1 MNHDATD
8 SPACLAET
16 ISLSSRTDLFEI
28 LDNHRICELSRLN
41 NSNPKSSSGFPN
53 AAAVLRSTGVSSRR
67 ILRIGVQPL
76 DLAVALE
83 NTLDQ
88 QNLGRFSDFHA
99 VLLCHSHTDPTA
111 VLQLADNLRQHAAP
125 LTRLPDIQTFN
136 AGCTGFLQQLQQ
148 ARHMLQN
155 TAADTRILLLNI
167 ETPESWHCA
176 ADRAFCG
183 IVGAA
188 ATATII
194 KKQGGRPIT
203 WLQINH
209 THVPDSHLL
218 QPGPLFHTEFTRT
231 ISFRGQTQHRCVMR
245 MHGEAVFVHGIELM
259 LQAVRQAHQN
269 TSATTPITS
278 PPVTLIPHQPSGK
291 LLRAFTAALQSE
303 LPHINVLSNL
313 QHSGNTISATIP
325 ELLAS
330 HPTLHN
336 APSSPLILAASGI
349 CMPQM
354 HNCMSFGSAYLA

>member
-1 MNHDATD
+1 MNQDATD

-41 NSNPKSSSGFPN
+41 SSTPQSSSGFPN

-83 NTLDQ
+83 NTLDT

-99 VLLCHSHTDPTA
+99 VLLCHSHTDPAA
-111 VLQLADNLRQHAAP
+111 VLQLADNLRHHAAP
-125 LTRLPDIQTFN
+125 HTRLPDIHTFN

-148 ARHMLQN
+148 ARQLLQHAPKN
-155 TAADTRILLLNI
+155 TRILLLNI

-203 WLQINH
+203 WLQTNH
-209 THVPDSHLL
+209 TQVPDSHLL

-231 ISFRGQTQHRCVMR
+231 ISFRGQTQDRCVMR

-269 TSATTPITS
+269 TSAPAANT
-278 PPVTLIPHQPSGK
+278 PVTLIPHQPSGK

-303 LPHINVLSNL
+303 LPHISVLSNL

-336 APSSPLILAASGI
+336 SASPPLILAASGI

-354 HNCMSFGSAYLA
+354 HNHMSFGSAFLP

>member
-1 MNHDATD
+1 MKHHATD
-8 SPACLAET
+8 QNTCLAES

-28 LDNHRICELSRLN
+28 LDNQRICELSALN
-41 NSNPKSSSGFPN
+41 TADSQKKSGFPD

-67 ILRIGVQPL
+67 ILQTGIQPL
-76 DLAVALE
+76 DLAAALE
-83 NTLDQ
+83 NTLDS
-88 QNLGRFSDFHA
+88 QNLGRFTDFHA
-99 VLLCHSHTDPTA
+99 VLLCHSHTDPAA
-111 VLQLADNLRQHAAP
+111 VLHLANSLKHRTTHHCQLPEIH
-125 LTRLPDIQTFN
+125 TFN

-148 ARHMLQN
+148 ARQLLQHS
-155 TAADTRILLLNI
+155 AADGRILLLNI

-183 IVGAA
+183 IVGAS

-203 WLQINH
+203 WLQTSH
-209 THVPDSHLL
+209 TQVPHSHHL

-231 ISFRGQTQHRCVMR
+231 ISFRGQTQHRCIMR

-259 LQAVRQAHQN
+259 LQAVRLAHQHN
-269 TSATTPITS
+269 TANT
-278 PPVTLIPHQPSGK
+278 PVTLIPHQPSGK
-291 LLRAFTAALQSE
+291 LLRAFTAALHAE
-303 LPHINVLSNL
+303 LPHISVLSNL

-330 HPTLHN
+330 HPTLHQPN
-336 APSSPLILAASGI
+336 PHPLILAASGI

-354 HNCMSFGSAYLA
+354 HSHMSFGSAYLA